1 MQRNFKYLLIVLV
14 LVVIL
19 GAAFALAAA
28 NTIPASTAG
37 SGTSAVTG
45 YTIVN
50 IAYDLNAGDPSVVE
64 AITFSLSP
72 DSGNVSDKALAV
84 FLFTGTPPGTWT
96 TCTLADAILPEVD
109 ATCTYGGSLDLLD
122 VTELTI
128 VANGTLDPT

>member
-37 SGTSAVTG
+37 AGASAVGG
-45 YTIVN
+45 YTVSN
-50 IAYDLNAGDPSVVE
+50 IAYDLDAVDPSIVD

-72 DSGNVSDKALAV
+72 DAGSDKALAV
-84 FLFTGTPPGTWT
+84 FLQTVAAGSWT
-96 TCTLADAILPEVD
+96 TCTLVDGVAPAVD
-109 ATCTYGGSLDLLD
+109 ATCTYGVLALSA
-122 VTELTI
+122 VTELNI
-128 VANGTLDPT
+128 VANGTVDPNP